1 MNITPFE
8 IKKSPL
14 QSPLFPI
21 SEFPDAFDS
30 KPEAKAFKKF
40 FELLENDHTPNKLKH
55 QQLIHEKLK
64 VKVPLMKNIEEL
76 KKFYTKAFLHGK
88 RFIIFFPL
96 KFCHPPK
103 SGKE

>member
-76 KKFYTKAFLHGK
+76 KKLYTKAFLHGK
-88 RFIIFFPL
+88 KFYYFFAL
-96 KFCHPPK
+96 KF
-103 SGKE
+103 